1 MLMISLVR
9 LNDPIIEWKCSEILV
24 TDNVQE
30 L

>member
-9 LNDPIIEWKCSEILV
+9 LNDPIIEWKYSEILV